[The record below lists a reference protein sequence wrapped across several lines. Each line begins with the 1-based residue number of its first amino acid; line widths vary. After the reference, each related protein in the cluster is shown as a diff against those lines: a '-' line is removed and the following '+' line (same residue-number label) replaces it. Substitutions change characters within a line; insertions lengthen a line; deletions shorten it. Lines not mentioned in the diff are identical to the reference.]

1 MRSILAAGTAAL
13 VLSACSGGDDGSGS
27 GSSGDPEPIDDV
39 CALLPPEDATRIVGA
54 SYLRA
59 HELSPDLPFP
69 LCSYQ
74 QGEDEAPFTLTVS
87 AGEGDLDQV
96 VRGLEM
102 FGEVTE
108 DPTEVPGAD
117 DAVVLTTD
125 DGDLVIEQVAAE
137 VDGNAFVVTFGGST
151 EVAVRLLSAALGGDA
166 VDHTGAA
173 VPDVCD
179 LDPQVTSVL
188 GRRAER
194 EAGPAEEA
202 WSSCSWETGTGTSAT
217 LSTARDAGD
226 LDRYLAEH
234 GYVPEGVSPQQ
245 IQVPG
250 ADAALLVHDPAA
262 AVSQAS
268 GLAQVGPVI
277 YEVEVDDAATG
288 RAAAIATELLAV
300 AIGSS

>member
-1 MRSILAAGTAAL
+1 MVRSMLAAGAAAL
-13 VLSACSGGDDGSGS
+13 FLSACSGDDGSAS
-27 GSSGDPEPIDDV
+27 GGTDDPEPIDDV

-59 HELSPDLPFP
+59 REPAPDLPFR
-69 LCSYQ
+69 LCSYRQ
-74 QGEDEAPFTLTVS
+74 SEDEAPFTLTVS

-102 FGEVTE
+102 YGEVSE
-108 DPTEVPGAD
+108 QPIDVPGAD
-117 DAVVLTTD
+117 DAVVLSTD
-125 DGDLVIEQVAAE
+125 DGDLAIEQVAAE
-137 VDGNAFVVTFGGST
+137 ADGNAYVVTFGGST
-151 EVAVRLLSAALGGDA
+151 EVAVRLLSATLGEDA
-166 VDHTGAA
+166 VDHSGAP
-173 VPDVCD
+173 VPDVCV

-234 GYVPEGVSPQQ
+234 GYVPEGVTPQP

-250 ADAALLVHDPAA
+250 ADAALLVRGPAA
-262 AVSQAS
+262 TVSQAS

-277 YEVEVDDAATG
+277 YEVEVDDPATG
-288 RAAAIATELLAV
+288 RAAEIARELLAA